1 MPAVPWTQVSLD
13 FLTSLPIL
21 DEKST
26 ILVVVCRFSKMLILI
41 PLGEMM
47 DAKSVVAA
55 FFTHVV
61 CVHGL
66 PKRLLSDHDP
76 RFVGE
81 VWTEFVV
88 FCLIIELNS

>member
-1 MPAVPWTQVSLD
+1 MPAVPWTEASLD
-13 FLTSLPIL
+13 FLTSLPTL
-21 DEKST
+21 DGKST

-41 PLGEMM
+41 PLGETT
-47 DAKSVVAA
+47 DAESVAAA

-66 PKRLLSDHDP
+66 PKRLLSDQDP

-81 VWTEFVV
+81 VWTK
-88 FCLIIELNS
+88 LM

>member
-1 MPAVPWTQVSLD
+1 MPAITWTEASLD
-13 FLTSLPIL
+13 FLTSLLTL
-21 DEKST
+21 DGKST

-61 CVHGL
+61 RVHGL
-66 PKRLLSDHDP
+66 PKRLLSDRDP

-81 VWTEFVV
+81 V
-88 FCLIIELNS
+88 